1 MNGICDT
8 VRNVKAWTAKRIQEL
23 REAAGLS
30 QAQLADF
37 LGVTGK
43 HVSHLET
50 GFRPAGPQSERLLT
64 VLEKVHK
71 GELKAARSQRKRG
84 KP

>member
-1 MNGICDT
+1 MESICDT
-8 VRNVKAWTAKRIQEL
+8 VRAVKPWTARRIQEL
-23 REAAGLS
+23 REAARLS

-37 LGVTGK
+37 LGVTEK

-50 GFRPAGPQSERLLT
+50 GFRPVGPQTARLLA
-64 VLEKVHK
+64 VLEKLHK

-84 KP
+84 KR